1 MVYYIFTAFADHTVH
16 PRKKVQFNEE
26 YEVCDSQ
33 LINPNL
39 DKGYLPK
46 IKHPVL
52 SADNDCRKTIKGFEK
67 QSKIL
72 SFNDMAPKERSHK
85 MDLIYEQPNRLNIVI
100 TLSLIYK
107 LDNI

>member
-1 MVYYIFTAFADHTVH
+1 MIVYYIFTAFADHTVH

-52 SADNDCRKTIKGFEK
+52 SADNDCRKTIKGSEK
-67 QSKIL
+67 QSKTS
-72 SFNDMAPKERSHK
+72 SFNDMAHKEHITK
-85 MDLIYEQPNRLNIVI
+85 MDLIYQPPKRLKHCYNSIPD
-100 TLSLIYK
+100 L
-107 LDNI
+107 